1 MVPVMQA
8 DETIKKRPSL
18 TDWARR
24 NFKGVL
30 EPAARVLIR
39 LGLTPNAVTLLGLAG
54 NAVGAVFLAQG
65 YMTIGGIAIL
75 LMAPLDALDGTMAR
89 LMGQSSKWGA
99 FTDSVTDRW
108 SELFIFMGLLY
119 FYLGQGNRLA
129 CLLVFAAAGGSLMV
143 SYTKSRAETLGFEC
157 NVGVLTRMERF
168 LVLGPGLVL
177 NLPMAAVAII
187 AVLANFTALQRA
199 WFVRGQAKKS

>member
-1 MVPVMQA
+1 MRA
-8 DETIKKRPSL
+8 DETVEKRLSL
-18 TDWARR
+18 TAWARR

-30 EPAARVLIR
+30 QPIARVLIR

-54 NAVGAVFLAQG
+54 NAVAAVFLAQG
-65 YMTIGGIAIL
+65 YMSIGGLIVL
-75 LMAPLDALDGTMAR
+75 LMAPMDALDGTMAR
-89 LMGQSSKWGA
+89 LAGKTSKLGA

-119 FYLGQGNRLA
+119 FYLGQGDRLA
-129 CLLVFAAAGGSLMV
+129 CLLVFAAAGGSVMV

-157 NVGVLTRMERF
+157 NVGVLTRLERF

-177 NLPMAAVAII
+177 NLPWLAVAII
-187 AVLANFTALQRA
+187 AVLANFTAVQRA
-199 WFVRGQAKKS
+199 WYVWRQAKGN

>member
-1 MVPVMQA
+1 MRA
-8 DETIKKRPSL
+8 DETVKKRPSL

-30 EPAARVLIR
+30 QPMARVLIR

-54 NAVGAVFLAQG
+54 NAVAAVFLSQG
-65 YMTIGGIAIL
+65 YMTIGGLIVL
-75 LMAPLDALDGTMAR
+75 LMAPMDALDGTMAR
-89 LMGQSSKWGA
+89 LTGKTSKLGA

-119 FYLGQGNRLA
+119 FYLGQGDRLA
-129 CLLVFAAAGGSLMV
+129 CLLVFAAAGGSVMV
-143 SYTKSRAETLGFEC
+143 SYTKSRAETLGFES
-157 NVGVLTRMERF
+157 NVGLLTRLERF

-177 NLPMAAVAII
+177 NLPWLAVAII

-199 WFVRGQAKKS
+199 WHVRGQAKGN

>member
-1 MVPVMQA
+1 MQA
-8 DETIKKRPSL
+8 DDTVKKRPSL

-24 NFKGVL
+24 QFKGVL
-30 EPAARVLIR
+30 QPLAGVLIR

-54 NAVGAVFLAQG
+54 NAVAAVFLSQG
-65 YMTIGGIAIL
+65 HMTIGGLIVL
-75 LMAPLDALDGTMAR
+75 LMAPMDALDGAMAR
-89 LMGQSSKWGA
+89 LTGQTSKLGA

-119 FYLGQGNRLA
+119 FYLGQGDRLA
-129 CLLVFAAAGGSLMV
+129 CLLVFAAAAGSVMV
-143 SYTKSRAETLGFEC
+143 SYTKARAETLGFDC
-157 NVGVLTRMERF
+157 NVGILTRLERF

-177 NLPMAAVAII
+177 NLPWVAVAII

-199 WFVRGQAKKS
+199 LYVREQAKGK

>member
-1 MVPVMQA
+1 MRA
-8 DETIKKRPSL
+8 DETVKKRLSL

-24 NFKGVL
+24 HFKGLLQPV
-30 EPAARVLIR
+30 ARVLIR

-54 NAVGAVFLAQG
+54 NAVAAVFLSQG
-65 YMTIGGIAIL
+65 YMTIGGLIVL
-75 LMAPLDALDGTMAR
+75 VMAPMDALDGTMAR
-89 LMGQSSKWGA
+89 LAGQTSKLGA

-119 FYLGQGNRLA
+119 FYLGQGDRLA

-143 SYTKSRAETLGFEC
+143 SYTKSRAETLGFES
-157 NVGVLTRMERF
+157 NVGLLTRLERF

-177 NLPMAAVAII
+177 NLPWLAVAII

-199 WFVRGQAKKS
+199 WHVRGQAKGN

>member
-1 MVPVMQA
+1 MRA
-8 DETIKKRPSL
+8 DDAVEKRLTP

-24 NFKGVL
+24 RFKGVL
-30 EPAARVLIR
+30 QPIAGALLR

-54 NAVGAVFLAQG
+54 NAVGAVFLSQG
-65 YMTIGGIAIL
+65 HMTIGGLIIL

-89 LMGQSSKWGA
+89 LLGQSSKWGA

-108 SELFIFMGLLY
+108 SEIFIFMGLLVY
-119 FYLGQGNRLA
+119 YLGQGDRLL

-143 SYTKSRAETLGFEC
+143 SYTKSRAESLGFDC
-157 NVGVLTRMERF
+157 NVGVLTRLERF
-168 LVLGPGLVL
+168 LVLAPGLVL
-177 NLPMAAVAII
+177 NLPWLAVAII

-199 WFVRGQAKKS
+199 WYVRGQAKGK